1 VVPTTSALTFADGM
15 AVRMPDAMALEAIQ
29 RGIDHVVEVTDDQ
42 IAEAIRIIYKTTHN
56 CAEGAGAA
64 ALAGLIKERDQ
75 LRGRRAFVIMSAQ
88 NIDRKWLKP
97 CWQEVR
103 HESTVRASGRMTHG
117 ILRGRLFRCRSR
129 YPSLRKRR
137 SLRLVRSARHVQRSL
152 WPSAAPIWGVT
163 VSKHLLN

>member
-42 IAEAIRIIYKTTHN
+42 IAEAIRIIYKIIHN

-152 WPSAAPIWGVT
+152 WPSAALIWGVT